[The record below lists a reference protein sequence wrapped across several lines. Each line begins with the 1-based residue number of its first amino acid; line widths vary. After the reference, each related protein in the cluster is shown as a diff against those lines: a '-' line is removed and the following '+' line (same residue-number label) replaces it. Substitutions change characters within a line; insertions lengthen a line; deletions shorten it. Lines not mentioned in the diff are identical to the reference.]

1 MTDTEKM
8 KIVAKH
14 IDLMVETID
23 MIEPKPKDT
32 RIRTESRKEY
42 MKNYYKNN
50 IDQFKKRY
58 TPREKKKKEIIES
71 EKIPENI

>member
-8 KIVAKH
+8 NIVAKH
-14 IDLMVETID
+14 IDQ
-23 MIEPKPKDT
+23 MIEPKPKKKDI

-71 EKIPENI
+71 EQISE